1 VAGALEAIA
10 ALTSGD
16 EAVVLAAVG
25 EQVVVNG
32 AEAPSDATTARLASE
47 LRKRNIRAI
56 RLSAG
61 MEAPEAEA
69 LLHMLS
75 TDVQQLGQQG
85 GPAAFAAERE
95 LAHVEIEEVSYE
107 RFVLESDAA
116 RDAAPEDVFLQ
127 ALDSDPSAL
136 AETDVTSLVD
146 MLETPQ
152 QLANKLVSWLTARGG
167 SGGYG
172 GEGGSGVGPGEGDG
186 IGTGGEIPLVIGGH
200 EVDSGNRAGAILAL
214 ALQRLGEAVHERS
227 PEEWTATR
235 EKLTEVFRSL
245 SVGLQR
251 KVLQADVVAPDAKF
265 DVLESLGG
273 NLDIDEALE
282 LLGADAE
289 EAIQDPSVT
298 IERLL
303 GRIAPTQDRLESV
316 APAARDRLKELGL
329 PDEASSSVVGRLL
342 DALGSRKTDGSSPQ
356 LGSFRTDEAT
366 REKRRA
372 EGEDLFALL
381 DEDVMWRA
389 RVSVCLE
396 VLQTVREAEAYLTA
410 LDAVESS
417 LGRIQ
422 EGNGR
427 ANGIALRVVNALREK
442 QQSPELPRRC
452 RQRTTEA
459 LAKLESTGGVE
470 SVEAALA
477 NASGPER
484 GQLIAL
490 LADLGS
496 SGVSAL
502 YEMLRK
508 KSCRADLPV
517 ILASLAR
524 LERDG
529 VKPTDTDDTD
539 DDSDPAAADD
549 ASPDDSTEH
558 EQSEEPDFRSLLL
571 DPGWENAAAAVECL
585 AAQSSTFATKYLS
598 ISLAQGYLALRAAV
612 VQALTTSPSSEAL
625 DLLICALDN
634 SEPDIQEMAAA
645 SLGHIRDPR
654 VAVALMK
661 AAEPKGLLDKRT
673 RLRAAAMIALGSLG
687 CTAAYDML
695 ARALRHRALFRREAG
710 AELSAAAATALGRL
724 GTERARAALKRG
736 ISDRRPVVQQ
746 ACHRALAEAAAK
758 GN

>member
-1 VAGALEAIA
+1 
-10 ALTSGD
+10 
-16 EAVVLAAVG
+16 
-25 EQVVVNG
+25 
-32 AEAPSDATTARLASE
+32 
-47 LRKRNIRAI
+47 
-56 RLSAG
+56 
-61 MEAPEAEA
+61 
-69 LLHMLS
+69 
-75 TDVQQLGQQG
+75 
-85 GPAAFAAERE
+85 
-95 LAHVEIEEVSYE
+95 
-107 RFVLESDAA
+107 
-116 RDAAPEDVFLQ
+116 
-127 ALDSDPSAL
+127 
-136 AETDVTSLVD
+136 
-146 MLETPQ
+146 
-152 QLANKLVSWLTARGG
+152 
-167 SGGYG
+167 
-172 GEGGSGVGPGEGDG
+172 
-186 IGTGGEIPLVIGGH
+186 
-200 EVDSGNRAGAILAL
+200 
-214 ALQRLGEAVHERS
+214 
-227 PEEWTATR
+227 
-235 EKLTEVFRSL
+235 
-245 SVGLQR
+245 
-251 KVLQADVVAPDAKF
+251 ADVVAADAEF

-273 NLDIDEALE
+273 NLEIDEALE

-303 GRIAPTQDRLESV
+303 RRIAPTQDRLESV
-316 APAARDRLKELGL
+316 APAARERLKELGL

-342 DALGSRKTDGSSPQ
+342 DTMASRKADAAGRQ

-396 VLQTVREAEAYLTA
+396 VLETAQDADAYLTT

-417 LGRIQ
+417 LARIQ

-427 ANGIALRVVNALREK
+427 ASGIALRVVSALREK
-442 QQSPELPRRC
+442 QQSPELPQHC

-470 SVEAALA
+470 SVKAALT

-490 LADLGS
+490 LADLGA
-496 SGVSAL
+496 GGLSAL
-502 YEMLRK
+502 YEMLRE
-508 KSCRADLPV
+508 KSCRADLPI

-524 LERDG
+524 LEREG
-529 VKPTDTDDTD
+529 VKPTEADYTEDH
-539 DDSDPAAADD
+539 SDPAAVHEDSPD
-549 ASPDDSTEH
+549 ASTEQ

-571 DPGWENAAAAVECL
+571 DPRWENAAAAVECL
-585 AAQSSTFATKYLS
+585 AAQGTTFATKYLS

-612 VQALTTSPSSEAL
+612 IQALTTSPSSEAL
-625 DLLICALDN
+625 DLLIYALDN

-661 AAEPKGLLDKRT
+661 VAEPKGLLDKRT

-687 CTAAYDML
+687 CTAAFDML
-695 ARALRHRALFRREAG
+695 ARTLRHRPLFRREAG

-724 GTERARAALKRG
+724 GTERARAALERG

-746 ACHRALAEAAAK
+746 ACHKALAEAAAEE
-758 GN
+758 N